1 MYIYRGEFAEVP
13 VWFFLDVLM
22 WDFDDLANAI
32 SLAVL
37 SGAPGV
43 GRGLLDKKTWM
54 KQQRVWETLS
64 IIGLGHLGRS
74 YGKYT
79 KVCLCFSMG
88 NLMIGYDRELK
99 ISMVGN

>member
-1 MYIYRGEFAEVP
+1 M
-13 VWFFLDVLM
+13 WFFLDVFLM

-37 SGAPGV
+37 SGAPSLV
-43 GRGLLDKKTWM
+43 LDKKTWM

-74 YGKYT
+74 WEIHQILFVFFDGDKYVYI
-79 KVCLCFSMG
+79 KVARTYCRYIIATCKG
-88 NLMIGYDRELK
+88 DIYK
-99 ISMVGN
+99 K

>member
-1 MYIYRGEFAEVP
+1 M
-13 VWFFLDVLM
+13 WFFLDVLM

-43 GRGLLDKKTWM
+43 GPGSVGQIQTWM
-54 KQQRVWETLS
+54 KQQRLWETLS
-64 IIGLGHLGRS
+64 IIGLGHLGQS

-79 KVCLCFSMG
+79 
-88 NLMIGYDRELK
+88 N
-99 ISMVGN
+99 